1 MNVKI
6 LIDQVARYWQYWVKR
21 WKIKI
26 ACASR
31 TGCYLVYSYNPIF
44 TRILKSGK
52 RTFNWESRIKKTD
65 FQISL
70 VVLVEIGK
78 TEFWCLTGSA
88 RTRIP
93 ESDSTSSGL
102 LR

>member
-31 TGCYLVYSYNPIF
+31 TGCYLVSQYFPSRLSTSF
-44 TRILKSGK
+44 DQASRILFTSFKSIFDPSPVGD
-52 RTFNWESRIKKTD
+52 WPA
-65 FQISL
+65 SL
-70 VVLVEIGK
+70 P
-78 TEFWCLTGSA
+78 SA
-88 RTRIP
+88 
-93 ESDSTSSGL
+93 
-102 LR
+102 